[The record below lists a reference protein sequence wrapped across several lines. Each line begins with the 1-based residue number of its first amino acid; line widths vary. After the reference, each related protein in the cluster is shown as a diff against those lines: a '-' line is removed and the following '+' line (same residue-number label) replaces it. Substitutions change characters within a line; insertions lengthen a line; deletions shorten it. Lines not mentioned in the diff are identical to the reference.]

1 MSIYYVC
8 IVIKQV
14 YPFIRHLWVL
24 NLIILD
30 NFDNDESSYHLDS
43 RIFTVLLRFWL
54 DTFYKVT
61 HERWGMTQFSKNGQI
76 KVKKTYLVFRIFQI
90 SLARHFW
97 VRIPYVLELYNVL
110 IDTKKSQ
117 FFLKSAI
124 KTNCLTT
131 LINKITAFKPW
142 FLFMYLSTF

>member
-1 MSIYYVC
+1 MH
-8 IVIKQV
+8 
-14 YPFIRHLWVL
+14 FWVL

-30 NFDNDESSYHLDS
+30 NHVNDESSYHLDS

-90 SLARHFW
+90 LLARHFW
-97 VRIPYVLELYNVL
+97 VKIPYVLELYNVL

-117 FFLKSAI
+117 SFKSAI

-131 LINKITAFKPW
+131 LINKITTFRPW